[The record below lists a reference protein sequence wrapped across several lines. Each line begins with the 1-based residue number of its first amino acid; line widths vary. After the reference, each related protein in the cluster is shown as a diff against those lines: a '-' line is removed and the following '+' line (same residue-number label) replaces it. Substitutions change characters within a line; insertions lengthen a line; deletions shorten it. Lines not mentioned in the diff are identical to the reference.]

1 MSTTILLDTNAYLR
15 LAKRIQPLLGKKF
28 NPAKDYV
35 LVVLREVADEV
46 HRQPRLVRQYP
57 WFDGPEYTEERKA
70 HGVRLSKDQKNGAT
84 ENKKFLLSHVAQNAR
99 AYLLHGRDPPGDV
112 DCYVLGVAMACNWC
126 VATDDENMHA
136 LGKDFE
142 VKCLYA
148 FDVLHKLLSADMI
161 DKAKVIEIYEALETN
176 GDLPARWIDAK
187 GKLFKKVFGPGRAKR
202 AD

>member
-28 NPAKDYV
+28 NPAKDYT

-57 WFDGPEYTEERKA
+57 WFDGPEYAEERKN
-70 HGVRLSKDQKNGAT
+70 HGARLTRDQKGEAA
-84 ENKKFLLSHVAQNAR
+84 ENKKFLLSHVARNAR
-99 AYLLHGRDPPGDV
+99 AYLLHGRDPPSDT

-136 LGKDFE
+136 LSRDFE

-148 FDVLHKLLSADMI
+148 YDVLHKLLSADMI
-161 DKAKVIEIYEALETN
+161 DKAKVIEIYEALEVN
-176 GDLPARWIDAK
+176 GDITARWIDAK
-187 GKLFKKVFGPGRAKR
+187 GKLFKKVFWPKPRQA
-202 AD
+202 

>member
-28 NPAKDYV
+28 NPAKDYA

-57 WFDGPEYTEERKA
+57 WFDGPEYAEERKN
-70 HGVRLSKDQKNGAT
+70 HGARLTKGQKGEAA
-84 ENKKFLLSHVAQNAR
+84 ENKKFLLSHVARNAR
-99 AYLLHGRDPPGDV
+99 AYLLHGRDPPSDT

-136 LGKDFE
+136 LSKDFE

-161 DKAKVIEIYEALETN
+161 DKAKVIEIYEAIEVN
-176 GDLPARWIDAK
+176 GDITARWVDAK
-187 GKLFKKVFGPGRAKR
+187 GKLFKKVFGPSRAKR
-202 AD
+202 SD